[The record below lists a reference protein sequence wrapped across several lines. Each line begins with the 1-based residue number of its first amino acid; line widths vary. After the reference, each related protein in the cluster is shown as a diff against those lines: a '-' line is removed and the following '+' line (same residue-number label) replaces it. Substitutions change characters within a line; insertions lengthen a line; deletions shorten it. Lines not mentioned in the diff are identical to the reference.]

1 MKNRYVNELT
11 TKICDTDIPAAASS
25 AARTGPTTRVPFIIA
40 ELRLIAPGRSWRCT
54 SSGID
59 DWNAGALK
67 ALAIPMQS
75 WEANSV
81 QIAASMAMQ

>member
-1 MKNRYVNELT
+1 MKNRYVKELT
-11 TKICDTDIPAAASS
+11 TKICETDIPKAARS

-59 DWNAGALK
+59 DWNAGAFME
-67 ALAIPMQS
+67 LAIPMPS
-75 WEANSV
+75 CATNSV
-81 QIAASMAMQ
+81 QIAASTATK